1 LIAKLQN
8 YWKYSR
14 SPLYS
19 LLFVIPLLFVYEL
32 MIFSLNHSDI
42 IGIRNGADV
51 LFRQF
56 FSIFDIYGFYLV
68 GFLVLLSLFI
78 AYYFY
83 SRKEQQGKFQFL
95 YFIIMMFESIF
106 YAMLLF
112 LVLNKIAGFLLVTGN
127 GSDQRQ
133 IIALALGAGVY
144 EEFVFRVIMISAIVF
159 LMKDLI
165 GFSKNISRIVAIIFS
180 ALIFSWFHYIGSF
193 GEEINLFS
201 FTVRSAAGIFL
212 AILYLF
218 RGYGI
223 TAYTHTL
230 YDLLV
235 IL

>member
-1 LIAKLQN
+1 MIAKLQN